1 MEAFP
6 PFCTHSFR
14 NGIDTIRKRVY
25 NDKKDVYFTAQLRE
39 KTRNVV
45 FINIGKIQGELSYM
59 YYLVKGI
66 CHDELGDS
74 FEWVINSDSKEAV
87 LAELDETDEVLEL
100 REISVEERIEREEKE
115 IFDNIKR
122 EYLSNRYG
130 DCPIREFS
138 KAQKQMEED
147 KEMYYNALVDYN
159 KRMRFKKRLL
169 RFIDSNVMTLAQF
182 NKALI
187 ALCDAKTD
195 EEFNSILAKAKDN

>member
-1 MEAFP
+1 MY
-6 PFCTHSFR
+6 
-14 NGIDTIRKRVY
+14 KR
-25 NDKKDVYFTAQLRE
+25 Q
-39 KTRNVV
+39 
-45 FINIGKIQGELSYM
+45 
-59 YYLVKGI
+59 
-66 CHDELGDS
+66 
-74 FEWVINSDSKEAV
+74 
-87 LAELDETDEVLEL
+87 
-100 REISVEERIEREEKE
+100 EISVEERIEREEKE

-130 DCPIREFS
+130 DCTIREFS
-138 KAQKQMEED
+138 KVQKQIEED
-147 KEMYYNALVDYN
+147 KEMYYDALVDYN